1 MRPSFLTSQAC
12 AFYGLAPVL
21 IPYNQPQEVVIQL
34 LQQTNA
40 DSLIANAGSL
50 SLVDLCQNVTNLRS
64 ITWVVEKTSRHMDW
78 TGVPDGARDKVTVAV
93 WHNLIEENLAK
104 ARSDLLENGDITS
117 ETITQIWLKK
127 QGVPGDVVEFSQQV
141 SLLISIKDAS

>member
-1 MRPSFLTSQAC
+1 
-12 AFYGLAPVL
+12 
-21 IPYNQPQEVVIQL
+21 
-34 LQQTNA
+34 
-40 DSLIANAGSL
+40 
-50 SLVDLCQNVTNLRS
+50 
-64 ITWVVEKTSRHMDW
+64 MDW
-78 TGVPDGARDKVTVAV
+78 TGAPDGAGDKVTVAV

-141 SLLISIKDAS
+141 SLIISYEDANQANIT